1 MGEYGDYLRKE
12 LRKANAIANKI
23 IMTRSYPGKASLAF
37 LIVEG
42 TTDKNL
48 YQTYINTIVCQI
60 VVADGRDNTREA
72 LAILE
77 RESCRGVLAI
87 VDADF
92 DVLEGKTPQSPNLFM
107 TDTHDLEM
115 MLIQSPALEKVLA
128 EFGSEDKIARFVTT
142 HGKDVRSFLLESA
155 RSIGY
160 LRWLSARENLALKFE
175 GMGFE
180 KFIEKDTLKID
191 ILKLIRLVQGRSV
204 AHTAQKRS
212 LDTDIHE
219 KIKLLSNDSHDLWH
233 VCCGHDIT
241 CILSFG
247 LQKTI
252 GSKRMEPDMVEICL
266 RLAYEYT
273 YFRQTKLYVSVKQ
286 WEMANSPFVVFM

>member
-1 MGEYGDYLRKE
+1 MGEYGEYLRKE

-23 IMTRSYPGKASLAF
+23 IMTRNYPGKATLAF

-42 TTDKNL
+42 MTDKNL

-60 VVADGRDNTREA
+60 IVADGKDNVREV

-92 DVLEGKTPQSPNLFM
+92 DVLEGKTPQSPNIFM

-142 HGKDVRSFLLESA
+142 HGKDVRSFLLESVQ
-155 RSIGY
+155 SIGY
-160 LRWLSARENLALKFE
+160 LRWLSARENLSLKFE

-180 KFIEKDTLKID
+180 KFVEKDTLKIN

-204 AHTAQKRS
+204 APTAQKRS

-219 KIKLLSNDSHDLWH
+219 KVKLLSNDSHDLWH

-247 LQKTI
+247 LQKAI

-273 YFRQTKLYVSVKQ
+273 YFRQTKLYISVKQ
-286 WEMANSPFVVFM
+286 WEMANSPFVVLV